1 MRRGFLIFLL
11 AAGAVLGFSFAFA
24 RHCGWHH
31 GYGYGPHAWGHGPG
45 AGPMAFEDRAAEACV
60 RAAERV
66 MRERGPNAA
75 APPAPA
81 PAPVAP
87 APPPAAT
94 P

>member
-11 AAGAVLGFSFAFA
+11 AAGTVLGFSFAFA
-24 RHCGWHH
+24 RHCGWHR
-31 GYGYGPHAWGHGPG
+31 GYGPHAWGHHGY
-45 AGPMAFEDRAAEACV
+45 GPMALEDRAADACV

-66 MRERGPNAA
+66 MKERGPAAPVQAPA
-75 APPAPA
+75 APPAP
-81 PAPVAP
+81 P

>member
-11 AAGAVLGFSFAFA
+11 AAGTVLGFSFAFA

-31 GYGYGPHAWGHGPG
+31 GYGPHAWGGHGHG
-45 AGPMAFEDRAAEACV
+45 RMALEDRAADACV

-66 MRERGPNAA
+66 MRERGPDAK
-75 APPAPA
+75 
-81 PAPVAP
+81 
-87 APPPAAT
+87 APPPAAPSPPAAPPAGT